1 MELIDNMYVNSLRA
15 LELSNLKII
24 ENEASLFSRKRV
36 EKLKKSS
43 ITQTIKMAHNVF
55 LSKRKFMQTKAYN
68 SSVAKENRTR
78 EEFEKDLV
86 CSSEYYKKKIAV
98 YTCVVGGYDKV
109 SDPTIIN
116 ENIDY
121 FIFSDHNIQSR
132 IWNQISIP
140 SKLLELGN
148 NTLINRYLK
157 FHPQELFDGYD
168 YVIYVDGNVQVS
180 SDITPLLKYTEN
192 RLGVAF
198 HSHGYRDSIYD
209 EVEVLIKVVKRGD
222 PDKLTKQI
230 AGYRQEGFPDN
241 YGLPEATIILTDLS
255 NNMAITFFTQWWEEF
270 LKSQSLRDQIAL
282 PYVLWKNGIATSEVT
297 LLGNNL
303 RNSSKFMVATHK

>member
-55 LSKRKFMQTKAYN
+55 LSKRKFMKTKAYN

-86 CSSEYYKKKIAV
+86 CSSEYYKKRIAV

>member
-121 FIFSDHNIQSR
+121 FIFSDRNIQSR

>member
-303 RNSSKFMVATHK
+303 RNSSKFMVGTHK